1 MTTITTRAGKGSP
14 LTSTEVDSN
23 FTSLNTDKQE
33 VLSEGSFANGDK
45 TKLDGIATSAT
56 ANPNAIDAVV
66 DDTSPQLG
74 GDLDANGNDI
84 KLDANEK
91 IYFGDST
98 DPDVHNISY
107 VTADDVLRFQA
118 NSNSGWEFDPQSGG
132 HGFKLKAP
140 TGAGG
145 WNIDIE
151 GNSTGGTITTNY
163 SNSSN
168 HAYFQKNGTTKI
180 SLLGTGEVR
189 LANLDINGAYTFP
202 TADGSANQVLQTDG
216 SGTLSFAT
224 VSGGGG
230 GGITTGK
237 AIAMAIVFG

>member
-23 FTSLNTDKQE
+23 FTNLNTDKQE

-45 TKLDGIATSAT
+45 TKLDGIASSAT
-56 ANPNAIDAVV
+56 ANPNALDNLSE
-66 DDTSPQLG
+66 DSSPSLG

-98 DPDVHNISY
+98 DPDVHFITYDTS
-107 VTADDVLRFQA
+107 DDVLKFEATSQ
-118 NSNSGWEFDPQSGG
+118 SGWEFHPYSGVAD
-132 HGFKLKAP
+132 FTLNAP
-140 TGAGG
+140 PSAGG
-145 WNIDIE
+145 WNIEIA
-151 GNSTGGTITTNY
+151 GNSTGGTIVTNY
-163 SNSSN
+163 TNSSN
-168 HAYFQKNGTTKI
+168 HAYFQKSGTTKI

-216 SGTLSFAT
+216 NGALSFAT
-224 VSGGGG
+224 VSGGG

>member
-1 MTTITTRAGKGSP
+1 MTTIITRAGKGSP

-23 FTSLNTDKQE
+23 FTNLNTDKQE

-45 TKLDGIATSAT
+45 TKLDGIASSAT
-56 ANPNAIDAVV
+56 ANPNALDNVSE
-66 DDTSPQLG
+66 DSSPSLG

-91 IYFGDST
+91 IHFGDST

-107 VTADDVLRFQA
+107 ISSDDVLRFQA
-118 NSNSGWEFDPQSGG
+118 TSQSGWEFDPQSGP
-132 HGFKLKAP
+132 HGFKLKEP
-140 TGAGG
+140 TAAGG

-151 GNSTGGTITTNY
+151 GNSTGGAITTNY
-163 SNSSN
+163 NNYSN

-180 SLLGTGEVR
+180 SLLSTGEVR

-216 SGTLSFAT
+216 NGALSFAT
-224 VSGGGG
+224 VSGGG

>member
-23 FTSLNTDKQE
+23 FTNLNTDKQE

-45 TKLDGIATSAT
+45 TKLDGIASSAT

-66 DDTSPQLG
+66 DDTTPQLG
-74 GDLDANGNDI
+74 GDLDTNSHHILVDYGHYIQWPNSNNANSPDLRINTSTYG
-84 KLDANEK
+84 AN
-91 IYFGDST
+91 IFSQNLSM
-98 DPDVHNISY
+98 NIGTEATNGIVSINNQIFNQGY
-107 VTADDVLRFQA
+107 KQAAAFQA
-118 NSNSGWEFDPQSGG
+118 DGYCLLSHNGSQKFITET
-132 HGFKLKAP
+132 
-140 TGAGG
+140 TG
-145 WNIDIE
+145 IKV
-151 GNSTGGTITTNY
+151 TGT
-163 SNSSN
+163 
-168 HAYFQKNGTTKI
+168 
-180 SLLGTGEVR
+180 L
-189 LANLDINGAYTFP
+189 NLNDAYTFP

-216 SGTLSFAT
+216 NGALSFAT